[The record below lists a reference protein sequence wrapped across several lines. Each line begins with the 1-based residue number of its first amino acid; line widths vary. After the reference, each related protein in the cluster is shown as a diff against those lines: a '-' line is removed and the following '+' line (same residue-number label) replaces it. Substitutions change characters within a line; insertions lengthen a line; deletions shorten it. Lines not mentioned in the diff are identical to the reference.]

1 MNTMNQALISRVV
14 NSRVDIRVF
23 NSPLPQTK
31 QFERFDASILGF
43 IATFIFSIAMAFI
56 PASLVAFLV
65 KEREQGIK
73 HQQLVSGVSV
83 LSYWTA
89 NFFVD
94 IIKLVLPTIFCVVMC
109 LAFTIT
115 GLIEPQQ
122 SFGATGILFILFGL
136 SLIPFTYLMSFLF
149 KNYGNAQA
157 FIFVF
162 FILSSKLKKDQILI

>member
-14 NSRVDIRVF
+14 NAKVSIRIY

-31 QFERFDASILGF
+31 QTEKISASALGF
-43 IATFIFSIAMAFI
+43 IASFIFSIAMAFV
-56 PASLVAFLV
+56 PASLVVFLV

-83 LSYWTA
+83 FSYWFA
-89 NFFVD
+89 NYVVD
-94 IIKLVLPTIFCVVMC
+94 ILKLALPTIFCVLMC
-109 LAFTIT
+109 LAFNIK
-115 GLIEPQQ
+115 GLTEPGE
-122 SFGATGILFILFGL
+122 SFGATWAVFIFFAT
-136 SLIPFTYLMSFLF
+136 SLIPFTYLISFLF

-162 FILSSKLKKDQILI
+162 FFLTS